1 MLVTAHWS
9 QIIRANEGFEGFRWV
24 FTNTLG
30 RREARGAGGADAAAL
45 RVNGRV
51 VPRVTMATMHS
62 AQSTEGQTG
71 DGVKGS
77 MLWESEI

>member
-1 MLVTAHWS
+1 M
-9 QIIRANEGFEGFRWV
+9 

-51 VPRVTMATMHS
+51 VPRVAMATMHS

-77 MLWESEI
+77 ML